1 MNSPRI
7 GVWIGF
13 IAISLIWGSTWL
25 AIKIG
30 LGSVPPFLGVGIR
43 FLLAAA
49 ILLVIIR
56 WRKVQIPWTREQRV
70 LYIGLIVLSYSIPFA
85 LVYWAEL
92 YIPSGLGSILFA
104 SYPFWVAILSQM
116 FLTSE
121 RLTFFKV
128 AGIVL
133 GFSGLL
139 IIFSRDIH
147 WTDSYGLWAMSAIL
161 LSTVMQAVSTII
173 VKKHGQSA
181 NPFAMNFVGMS
192 FGGALLFLFGLTTE
206 SLSDIHWDATAIGSI
221 AYLAVFGSVIA
232 FVTYHWLLKRIE
244 AVYLSLTTFIN
255 PIVAVILGALILNE
269 ELVASVYIGASFVLA
284 GILVANGKY
293 FYEKI
298 VGTA

>member
-7 GVWIGF
+7 GVWSGF

-43 FLLAAA
+43 FLVGAA
-49 ILLVIIR
+49 ILFIIVR
-56 WRKVQIPWTREQRV
+56 WRKVQIPWTHDTRI
-70 LYIGLIVLSYSIPFA
+70 LYVSLIILSYSIPFG

-92 YIPSGLGSILFA
+92 FIPSGLGSILFA
-104 SYPFWVAILSQM
+104 SYPFWVAIFSQIFLPGERGTM
-116 FLTSE
+116 F
-121 RLTFFKV
+121 KA

-139 IIFSRDIH
+139 IIFSNDIH
-147 WTDSYGLWAMSAIL
+147 WTDAQGLLGMSAVL
-161 LSTVMQAVSTII
+161 LSTVMQAASTI
-173 VKKHGQSA
+173 VAKKYGQPV
-181 NPFAMNFVGMS
+181 NPFAMNLVGMS
-192 FGGALLFLFGLTTE
+192 FGGALLFLFGLMTE
-206 SLSDIHWDATAIGSI
+206 SWSDIHWDAAAIGSI

-232 FVTYHWLLKRIE
+232 FVTYHWLLKRVDT
-244 AVYLSLTTFIN
+244 VYLSLTTFIN
-255 PIVAVILGALILNE
+255 PIVAVILGALILDE
-269 ELVASVYIGASFVLA
+269 ELAASVYLGAGMVLS

-298 VGTA
+298 AGTK